1 MYILARFIQI
11 VGLAITF
18 LDVVLF
24 FFQNM
29 TMMFLLKIFILG
41 VLTFYIGYFLQSLS
55 GRPSG
60 RGRNSS

>member
-1 MYILARFIQI
+1 MYILSRFIQI

-55 GRPSG
+55 GRPSR
-60 RGRNSS
+60 RGGISS